1 MKPKSAKAKGQ
12 RLQKWVCQKI
22 SELTGYEYGPD
33 EMIAP
38 RESGQKGVDVRL
50 IKDAL
55 DAFPYSVE
63 CKNQE
68 KWHLLK
74 WIEQAKKN
82 RKPKT
87 DWLLVCSRNRNK
99 PVVIMD
105 GEAFFEVLSLIS
117 RHRKGR

>member
-1 MKPKSAKAKGQ
+1 MKPQSAKAKGQ

-33 EMIAP
+33 EMIAS

-50 IKDAL
+50 IKDAF

-68 KWHLLK
+68 KWHLFK

-105 GEAFFEVLSLIS
+105 GEAFFGVLSLIS